1 MAENDGNEDSVME
14 SLGADGKFAC
24 SRDATTYE
32 GVTGEAV
39 AFKVAPAATPTQLQQ
54 LDAFVGSTDMVGDM
68 AMDAADLHKVGGADQ
83 EGYSTTESGA
93 EAVSLGVVEMDGREE
108 ALVTPVKAFSLQA
121 QGPSCHSS
129 ARRVGS
135 LDEHSLARAQRLT
148 AKRNLDQGT
157 CSGSFFCLLDNHII
171 KNITNL
177 GVILGNN
184 DLAIKKVTREIRDFE
199 HGRIANSPISN
210 SKVKQDLMKDLDE
223 LDTLEDDGLDQVGLK
238 DFNCDKLVD
247 GPT

>member
-1 MAENDGNEDSVME
+1 MQVRVPKTILMLIWTHVTMRSSQVTKLLVSNKKNFEAMAHEILDMVTGDLFEEIANRVMAENDGNEDSVME

-108 ALVTPVKAFSLQA
+108 ALVTPVKASSMQA
-121 QGPSCHSS
+121 Q
-129 ARRVGS
+129 
-135 LDEHSLARAQRLT
+135 
-148 AKRNLDQGT
+148 
-157 CSGSFFCLLDNHII
+157 
-171 KNITNL
+171 
-177 GVILGNN
+177 
-184 DLAIKKVTREIRDFE
+184 
-199 HGRIANSPISN
+199 
-210 SKVKQDLMKDLDE
+210 
-223 LDTLEDDGLDQVGLK
+223 
-238 DFNCDKLVD
+238 
-247 GPT
+247 